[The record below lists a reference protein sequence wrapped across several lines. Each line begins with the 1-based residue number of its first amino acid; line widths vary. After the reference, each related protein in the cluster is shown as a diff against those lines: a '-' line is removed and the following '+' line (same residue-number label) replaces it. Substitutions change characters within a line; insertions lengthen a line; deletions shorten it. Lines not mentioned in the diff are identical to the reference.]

1 MRSFDS
7 LARDLEWLRD
17 YLAETISRE
26 DMEHHEGLRRIV
38 LAADDI
44 ANGTDRRALEW
55 AKSR

>member
-1 MRSFDS
+1 MRSFDT

-17 YLAETISRE
+17 YLAEEISRE

-44 ANGTDRRALEW
+44 ANRVSRRDLEW
-55 AKSR
+55 TKTR